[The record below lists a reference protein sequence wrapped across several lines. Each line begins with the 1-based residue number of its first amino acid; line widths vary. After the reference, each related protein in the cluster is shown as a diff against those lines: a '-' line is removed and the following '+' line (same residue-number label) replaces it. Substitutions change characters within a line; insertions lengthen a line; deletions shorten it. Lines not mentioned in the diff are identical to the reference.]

1 MFRPTRL
8 ISAVSTL
15 WAQLNT
21 RLQLTRENISFH
33 LFCLVGGFF
42 LGNIFG
48 TFLNVLRGIFHWD
61 GLIILAFIFLCEF
74 ISFQT
79 YRPIAEAK
87 TRATPIRAQDFQ
99 TRRAP
104 SLAAARPPSSC
115 WAAPP
120 WPTGTRPWPAQRR
133 RPGTQRSR
141 A

>member
-87 TRATPIRAQDFQ
+87 TRATLIRAQE
-99 TRRAP
+99 
-104 SLAAARPPSSC
+104 SVYILSWRPLNLIKLGLLFGFFVDAFKVGS
-115 WAAPP
+115 
-120 WPTGTRPWPAQRR
+120 
-133 RPGTQRSR
+133 
-141 A
+141 

>member
-8 ISAVSTL
+8 ISAVSAL
-15 WAQLNT
+15 WAQLNM

-87 TRATPIRAQDFQ
+87 TRATPIRAQE
-99 TRRAP
+99 
-104 SLAAARPPSSC
+104 SVSILSWRPLNLIKLGLLFGFFVDAFKVGS
-115 WAAPP
+115 
-120 WPTGTRPWPAQRR
+120 
-133 RPGTQRSR
+133 
-141 A
+141 

>member
-8 ISAVSTL
+8 ISAVSAL

-87 TRATPIRAQDFQ
+87 TRATPIRAQE
-99 TRRAP
+99 
-104 SLAAARPPSSC
+104 SVSILSWRPLNLIKLGLLFGFFVDAFKVGS
-115 WAAPP
+115 
-120 WPTGTRPWPAQRR
+120 
-133 RPGTQRSR
+133 
-141 A
+141 

>member
-87 TRATPIRAQDFQ
+87 TRATPIRAQE
-99 TRRAP
+99 
-104 SLAAARPPSSC
+104 SVSILSWRPLNLIKLGLLFGFFVDAFKVGS
-115 WAAPP
+115 
-120 WPTGTRPWPAQRR
+120 
-133 RPGTQRSR
+133 
-141 A
+141 

>member
-8 ISAVSTL
+8 ISAVSAL

-87 TRATPIRAQDFQ
+87 TRATPIRAQE
-99 TRRAP
+99 
-104 SLAAARPPSSC
+104 SVSILSWRPLNRIKLGLLFGFFVDAFKVGS
-115 WAAPP
+115 
-120 WPTGTRPWPAQRR
+120 
-133 RPGTQRSR
+133 
-141 A
+141 

>member
-8 ISAVSTL
+8 ISAVSAL

-87 TRATPIRAQDFQ
+87 TRATPIRAQE
-99 TRRAP
+99 
-104 SLAAARPPSSC
+104 SVSILSWRPLNIFKLGLLFGFFVDAFKVGS
-115 WAAPP
+115 
-120 WPTGTRPWPAQRR
+120 
-133 RPGTQRSR
+133 
-141 A
+141 

>member
-61 GLIILAFIFLCEF
+61 GLIILSFIFLCEF

-87 TRATPIRAQDFQ
+87 TRATPIRAQE
-99 TRRAP
+99 
-104 SLAAARPPSSC
+104 SVSILSWRPLNLIKLGLLFGFFVDAFKVGS
-115 WAAPP
+115 
-120 WPTGTRPWPAQRR
+120 
-133 RPGTQRSR
+133 
-141 A
+141 